1 MDIEGARILSERIA
15 QQRHWAQAA
24 AVIDGRNPAVDP
36 DAHRLTEMHEGLR
49 VYNTEVLPTIVDGRP
64 ATLRRVFC
72 KALQDGE
79 WQPFFDERITHV
91 A

>member
-15 QQRHWAQAA
+15 QQRHWAQAE

-36 DAHRLTEMHEGLR
+36 DAHRLTAMHPGLR
-49 VYNTEVLPTIVDGRP
+49 VYDTEMLPTIVDGRP
-64 ATLRRVFC
+64 ATLTRVFC
-72 KALQDGE
+72 KELRDGE
-79 WQPFFDERITHV
+79 WRPFVDEQITHV